1 MVAREVGRDGKRG
14 GLRKH
19 RGAGVAFLFGF
30 VPELMRES
38 QAEGRGDGRLA
49 LGLLQAEHIRI
60 GGRDELAEALAE
72 RGADAVDV
80 PGKDLRVTHRRV
92 T

>member
-1 MVAREVGRDGKRG
+1 VIAGEVGRDGKRR

-30 VPELMRES
+30 VPELMRKS
-38 QAEGRGDGRLA
+38 QAERRGDGRLA
-49 LGLLQAEHIRI
+49 LGLLQAEHVRV
-60 GGRDELAEALAE
+60 GGRDEVAQALAE

-80 PGKDLRVTHRRV
+80 PGKDLRVTHRQI